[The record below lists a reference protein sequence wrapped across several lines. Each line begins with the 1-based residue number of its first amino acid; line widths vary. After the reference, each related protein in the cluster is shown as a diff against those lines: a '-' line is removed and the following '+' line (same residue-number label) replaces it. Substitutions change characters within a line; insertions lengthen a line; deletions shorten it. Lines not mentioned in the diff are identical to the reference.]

1 MCITDPQPT
10 CYGLEPVKLTVEP
23 QTPSITDVELA
34 ALRGVDIAERVAEPI
49 NRFSVARSVIKL
61 SAHVARKFRR

>member
-1 MCITDPQPT
+1 MCVTDQDPT
-10 CYGLEPVKLTVEP
+10 CYDLKPVVLTVEP
-23 QTPSITDVELA
+23 QAPSITDVELA

-61 SAHVARKFRR
+61 SAYVARKFR

>member
-10 CYGLEPVKLTVEP
+10 CYGLEPVKLTP
-23 QTPSITDVELA
+23 APHRPSTTDVELA

-49 NRFSVARSVIKL
+49 NRFSVARGAIRL
-61 SAHVARKFRR
+61 

>member
-1 MCITDPQPT
+1 MCVTDQDPT
-10 CYGLEPVKLTVEP
+10 CYDLKPVVLTVEP
-23 QTPSITDVELA
+23 QAPSITDVELA

-61 SAHVARKFRR
+61 SAYVARRFR

>member
-10 CYGLEPVKLTVEP
+10 CYNLKPVKLTVEP
-23 QTPSITDVELA
+23 QAPSITDVELA

-61 SAHVARKFRR
+61 SAYVARKFR

>member
-10 CYGLEPVKLTVEP
+10 CYGLKPVKLTVEP
-23 QTPSITDVELA
+23 QAPSITDLELA

-61 SAHVARKFRR
+61 SAYVARKFR

>member
-1 MCITDPQPT
+1 MCVTDQDPT
-10 CYGLEPVKLTVEP
+10 CYDLQPVKLTVEP
-23 QTPSITDVELA
+23 QAPSITDVELA

-61 SAHVARKFRR
+61 SAYVARKFR

>member
-23 QTPSITDVELA
+23 QAPSITDVELA

-49 NRFSVARSVIKL
+49 NRFSVARGVIKL
-61 SAHVARKFRR
+61 SAYVARKLRR

>member
-1 MCITDPQPT
+1 MCVTDKDPT
-10 CYGLEPVKLTVEP
+10 CYGLKPVKLTVEP
-23 QTPSITDVELA
+23 QAPSITDVELA

-61 SAHVARKFRR
+61 SAYVARKFR

>member
-1 MCITDPQPT
+1 MCVTDQDPT
-10 CYGLEPVKLTVEP
+10 CYDLKPVVLTVEP
-23 QTPSITDVELA
+23 QAPSITDVELA

-61 SAHVARKFRR
+61 SAYVARKFRR

>member
-10 CYGLEPVKLTVEP
+10 CYNLKPVKLTVEP
-23 QTPSITDVELA
+23 QAPSITDVELA
-34 ALRGVDIAERVAEPI
+34 ALHGVDIAERVAEPI

-61 SAHVARKFRR
+61 SAYVARKFR